1 MYTIPNKSRLFSN
14 YSLRSS
20 ALIGFGL
27 VLPPGDERPRGA
39 RQINSFYSVHH
50 QAIPTFL
57 FSPGPALRNSPST
70 PGAAIS
76 SSSHLWFAAVS
87 KGSFDSVEI
96 IRSPQGQQSAAAAI
110 FGLQLSARAAL
121 IAWKLSIHPRG
132 SKRQQPSMICSFDSG
147 TILHSLQG
155 QLSAAAA
162 TFDLQL
168 SARAAFESLPILHSL
183 PNQQFAEAG
192 ILQLSACAAVTA
204 FVLVNSVS
212 DPTSKGSL
220 RMQPSFF
227 YAAPSL
233 CRFESCNFSFSIN

>member
-1 MYTIPNKSRLFSN
+1 MYSIPNKFSLFSN

-27 VLPPGDERPRGA
+27 VRDERPRGA

-87 KGSFDSVEI
+87 KASFGSVKI
-96 IRSPQGQQSAAAAI
+96 IHSPQGQQSAAAAI
-110 FGLQLSARAAL
+110 FGLQLSARTAL

-132 SKRQQPSMICSFDSG
+132 SYQQQQPS
-147 TILHSLQG
+147 L
-155 QLSAAAA
+155 
-162 TFDLQL
+162 
-168 SARAAFESLPILHSL
+168 
-183 PNQQFAEAG
+183 
-192 ILQLSACAAVTA
+192 
-204 FVLVNSVS
+204 
-212 DPTSKGSL
+212 
-220 RMQPSFF
+220 
-227 YAAPSL
+227 
-233 CRFESCNFSFSIN
+233 